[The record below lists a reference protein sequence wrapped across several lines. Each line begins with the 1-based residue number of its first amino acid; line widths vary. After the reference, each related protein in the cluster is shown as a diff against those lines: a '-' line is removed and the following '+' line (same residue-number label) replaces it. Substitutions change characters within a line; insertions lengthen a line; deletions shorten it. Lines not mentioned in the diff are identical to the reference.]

1 MAADAEN
8 QPPKHQE
15 AQSQPPADEPPVKQ
29 PRQAAD
35 EAKVETRQNE
45 PKTPESR
52 QPSKREGRF
61 SILTALISAMAAL
74 LGALVGGI
82 ASYMVAESNNTAEAE
97 EAQIKTRQTTYAD
110 LITYQS
116 DLLISDN
123 DLDLH
128 YKFNPDDSGERD
140 KVAKAQ
146 EDNYGKW
153 LHTDF
158 IVRVVESSPKVD
170 SARKAIYDHNLKIRD
185 LLQDLTDHHNPI
197 DETTTSA
204 LESEYEGMIPL
215 LDDFTKA
222 AKDDVTPA
230 KRGGFHW
237 SFSW

>member
-1 MAADAEN
+1 MADDEEN
-8 QPPKHQE
+8 QP
-15 AQSQPPADEPPVKQ
+15 SRQPGDEP
-29 PRQAAD
+29 
-35 EAKVETRQNE
+35 KVEVGQNE
-45 PKTPESR
+45 PKTP
-52 QPSKREGRF
+52 QQSKRESRF
-61 SILTALISAMAAL
+61 SVLTALISAIAAL

-82 ASYMVAESNNTAEAE
+82 ASYMVAQSNNAAQAE

-110 LITYQS
+110 LISYQS

-123 DLDLH
+123 ILDDH
-128 YKFNPDDSGERD
+128 FIFNPGDPDEGG

-146 EDNYGKW
+146 MENYGKW

-158 IVRVVESSPKVD
+158 LVRVVESSPKVD
-170 SARKAIYDHNLKIRD
+170 LARKAIYDHNLKIRG
-185 LLQDLTDHHNPI
+185 LLQDLGDHHNPI
-197 DETTTSA
+197 DETTTNA
-204 LESEYEGMIPL
+204 LESEYEGMSGL